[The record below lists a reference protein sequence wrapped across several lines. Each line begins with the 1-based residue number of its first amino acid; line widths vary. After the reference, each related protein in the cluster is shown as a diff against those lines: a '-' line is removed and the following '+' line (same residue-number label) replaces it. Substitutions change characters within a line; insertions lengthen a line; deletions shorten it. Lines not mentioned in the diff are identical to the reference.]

1 MHYDAFI
8 TYHRL
13 SDEAR
18 AMALERALKRFAKPL
33 FKLRALEIFRD
44 DAALAANP
52 SLWSAISQALDSAG
66 HLILVASPGAASS
79 PWVGREVAHWLARKS
94 SDGLM
99 IVLSDGDIRW
109 DRSAG
114 DFDWATTTALPE
126 TMRTRFGDEPRWI
139 DFRWAREDADLT
151 LDNPRFVATVAEL
164 AAPMHGKPKDT
175 LIGEDVSQHRRL
187 NRLTRLAAGSL
198 LLLVVGL
205 SVSLVYALLQR
216 DEAKGRQLA
225 LEAEAI
231 QRDLT
236 GSIASERAAALA
248 IEGWRRQPS
257 HVAYE
262 AAAIALTETPRLA
275 PSGRVRRRL
284 DCLPARWQACRSRRR
299 PQPVGLERRPEP
311 RAVPKDAGSLRDGG
325 GHQPRWRALGGRG
338 VREPRPRLWGRR
350 RRGATETRTRTA
362 RREPRL
368 QPER

>member
-1 MHYDAFI
+1 MRYDAFI

-52 SLWSAISQALDSAG
+52 SLWCAISQALDSAG

-126 TMRTRFGDEPRWI
+126 TMRARFGDEPRWI

-187 NRLTRLAAGSL
+187 NRLTRLATGSL
-198 LLLVVGL
+198 LLLAIGL

-216 DEAKGRQLA
+216 DEAQRQTRLALAAAREAKGRQLA

-248 IEGWRRQPS
+248 IEGWRRPAA
-257 HVAYE
+257 VARRLRGCGNCPYG
-262 AAAIALTETPRLA
+262 TPRLA

-284 DCLPARWQACRSRRR
+284 DCLPARWRACRSRRR
-299 PQPVGLERRPEP
+299 PRPVGLERRPEP

-325 GHQPRWRALGGRG
+325 GHQP
-338 VREPRPRLWGRR
+338 
-350 RRGATETRTRTA
+350 
-362 RREPRL
+362 
-368 QPER
+368 